1 MVCLQILSS
10 LIPARCNESFTSS
23 WSLTSELEISFV
35 ICIACVVFESK
46 VSLSKNSD
54 IFSFA
59 LLDNV
64 KNRADVASIII
75 PEIYPT
81 AEGLSEAIYIKVVI
95 NYICLFA
102 KTNL

>member
-1 MVCLQILSS
+1 MFS
-10 LIPARCNESFTSS
+10 A
-23 WSLTSELEISFV
+23 V
-35 ICIACVVFESK
+35 IVASTASHCWGVRFRSC
-46 VSLSKNSD
+46 

-81 AEGLSEAIYIKVVI
+81 AEGLSEAIYIKVVMI
-95 NYICLFA
+95 KTANPAIAPQKLSQNAHFDCLS
-102 KTNL
+102 L